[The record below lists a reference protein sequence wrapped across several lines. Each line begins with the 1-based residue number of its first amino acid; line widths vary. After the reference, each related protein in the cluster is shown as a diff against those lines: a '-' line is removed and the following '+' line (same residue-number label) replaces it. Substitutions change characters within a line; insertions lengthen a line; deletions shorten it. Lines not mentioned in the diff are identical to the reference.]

1 MASGGPSRD
10 HGFLVIGAARAQV
23 ILSVEPIRVVPF
35 VKGKRVGHD
44 IASVWDAE
52 KNLPRL
58 NTNGGSGKWNNVDG
72 FENTRPNLAMQ
83 TERKVGSRYTDVKEI
98 ALSLHCSSALS

>member
-1 MASGGPSRD
+1 M
-10 HGFLVIGAARAQV
+10 
-23 ILSVEPIRVVPF
+23 SVEPIRVVPF
-35 VKGKRVGHD
+35 VKGKRVGH
-44 IASVWDAE
+44 AMVSVWGAE

-58 NTNGGSGKWNNVDG
+58 NTNGGSRKWNNVDG

-98 ALSLHCSSALS
+98 ALSLHGSFSLS